1 MSFAP
6 DEHKN
11 MASSALN
18 SARQAGGVTG
28 VALLGA
34 LSVANPGAG
43 LTAAM
48 LIGVAACLIAA
59 FTALRH
65 IPAP

>member
-1 MSFAP
+1 
-6 DEHKN
+6 

-18 SARQAGGVTG
+18 SARQTGGVTG

-34 LSVANPGAG
+34 PSVANPGAG

-48 LIGVAACLIAA
+48 LTGVGACLTAA
-59 FTALRH
+59 YTALRH
-65 IPAP
+65 IPADWPEPR